1 MASVYEDIESSEKGS
16 ESALT
21 SSLLDTSPRKNGGEV
36 RPLIPV
42 IMLHGLA
49 GSRTSQSGSCRDL
62 ASHGYIVFSIDHND
76 GSAYYSR
83 KNEGSEQ
90 YWPLEQDLLDIDY
103 RRKQLDIRQA
113 EVKEMIDD
121 MQSATFL

>member
-1 MASVYEDIESSEKGS
+1 
-16 ESALT
+16 
-21 SSLLDTSPRKNGGEV
+21 
-36 RPLIPV
+36 
-42 IMLHGLA
+42 MLHGLA

-113 EVKEMIDD
+113 EVKELIDD